1 MSKSNLETRSENSYR
16 IALLLTGDARAA
28 RWIVGWLVERYS
40 SKLVE
45 EALEAWFRHHT
56 VLRARELKSIG
67 KDGIFA
73 PTGDIQRDAF
83 ARAVATLPHQHREAW
98 LLATIEGWPMRLVG
112 ASMDLSQTAAMNH
125 LNAAKKQLGSL
136 VGDSGDLE
144 AKMIEVH
151 RATTMPSGLIDK
163 AVARRVRRRAFRRL
177 KQILI
182 LLLAI
187 AFCFGC
193 LYVLKLS
200 GQLVPFFEFVSRQFG

>member
-1 MSKSNLETRSENSYR
+1 MSESNLQTRAEVSHR

-28 RWIVGWLVERYS
+28 RWIVSWLVERYS
-40 SKLVE
+40 SKLDD
-45 EALEAWFRHHT
+45 EALDAWFRHHT
-56 VLRARELKSIG
+56 VLRAREVKSIG
-67 KDGIFA
+67 KDGVFSS
-73 PTGDIQRDAF
+73 TGDIQRDAF
-83 ARAVATLPHQHREAW
+83 AKAVAGLPHQQREAW

-136 VGDSGDLE
+136 VGESSALE
-144 AKMIEVH
+144 AKMIEIH
-151 RATTMPSGLIDK
+151 RATTMPGGLTEK
-163 AVARRVRRRAFRRL
+163 ALARRVRRRTFRRI
-177 KQILI
+177 KQIFI

-200 GQLVPFFEFVSRQFG
+200 GQLVPFFEFVQRQF